1 MEFSQIVVKRF
12 MSKRQFFSSRW
23 SSPGYRRLQSV
34 GTYGNKRVSQCP
46 KNLRNWQK
54 FEFQLIQCDKY
65 IQHMFHACWK
75 DEYFLDLKTCYNMKQ
90 NHVCWKAHLVWCF
103 FVACFMCH
111 SSYLTEPLSC
121 NSIPETLRKL
131 DLLQPSGSFK
141 LRGIGLTV
149 KEAQQKNR
157 WFPDLKRGNIWTNYS
172 DLTGVLGPEMVV

>member
-103 FVACFMCH
+103 LLLASCAILPTWLNLFLQLNTWNPQEVGFASTIWVLQTSWH
-111 SSYLTEPLSC
+111 RSYGERGATKKQM
-121 NSIPETLRKL
+121 IPRPQTRQHLDKL
-131 DLLQPSGSFK
+131 
-141 LRGIGLTV
+141 
-149 KEAQQKNR
+149 
-157 WFPDLKRGNIWTNYS
+157 
-172 DLTGVLGPEMVV
+172 